1 MSLALNTSDSLR
13 QCNSAGTST
22 RVPFASAVGIDDREK
37 SVCGTAVSCS
47 KTSRPTHEHLKREN
61 GEASALRRRLLFAS
75 SLVLEVGDAP
85 SGDPLAA
92 RSRARGLGLPC
103 TRGPH
108 PSVDLRETACV
119 YLRLTATA
127 ISAGNSRSE
136 IFKILLDFKVRG
148 TAPSVRLLKIE
159 RPWQGT
165 ESRPA
170 RLNRMQCVLEAQR
183 VHVRSRKREPG
194 LEANAAGLTSCAE

>member
-1 MSLALNTSDSLR
+1 MW
-13 QCNSAGTST
+13 NSSI
-22 RVPFASAVGIDDREK
+22 VFKNVSAYPRAFKKRKRG
-37 SVCGTAVSCS
+37 S
-47 KTSRPTHEHLKREN
+47 KR
-61 GEASALRRRLLFAS
+61 
-75 SLVLEVGDAP
+75 
-85 SGDPLAA
+85 LAA
-92 RSRARGLGLPC
+92 TAAFRKLPGVGSGRRPLWGPSCREAVCARGLGLPC

-108 PSVDLRETACV
+108 PSVDLRGTACV

-183 VHVRSRKREPG
+183 VHVHSRKREPG